1 MSLNTPKPP
10 KRKFLTMLGI
20 TFGGLGSFGLKA
32 IGNRQVASSTLA
44 LGSNSKKTNEFLK
57 PLTYR

>member
-32 IGNRQVASSTLA
+32 IRNRCRSWVQL
-44 LGSNSKKTNEFLK
+44 
-57 PLTYR
+57 PLSAPYFQSLTELLSP